1 MVSPTYYLACRIF
14 EDSGFRGKLRSV
26 PEDAGGI
33 NIDFLREAM
42 SKSENKA
49 QKNGNNEPV
58 RLCSNLDTSKV
69 SQIP

>member
-42 SKSENKA
+42 SKSENEA

-58 RLCSNLDTSKV
+58 RLCSDLKISTV
-69 SQIP
+69 